1 MELTVSLETICR
13 IVIRARENEAQVP
26 AVDPDDSS
34 SAIDDN
40 AMEVLEDENNVS
52 IEEELNAIIEDLADD
67 QALEVIALAL
77 VGRGSFDASEWEDA
91 LEAAAEEITPSPC
104 YWSGCQGCLEC
115 EADPFPL
122 PGEDSGELQ
131 LAMEEAGWG
140 VGIDWQASNQQDRQ
154 S

>member
-91 LEAAAEEITPSPC
+91 LEAAAEEITPSRTATDVLMEF
-104 YWSGCQGCLEC
+104 SM
-115 EADPFPL
+115 
-122 PGEDSGELQ
+122 
-131 LAMEEAGWG
+131 LAAYLEAGLAAFDKSCG
-140 VGIDWQASNQQDRQ
+140 TIGAVS
-154 S
+154 